1 LEISKIQLDTTIKI
15 ISNKKNKE
23 WNFAIIHCIKKII
36 GLKIKIVNS
45 QYIKNTQKM
54 SKKVVIVSAVRTPIG
69 SFMGALS
76 TVPATKLGAA
86 AIKGALNK
94 INLDPNKV
102 DEVIMG
108 NVVQAGNG
116 QAPARQAAI
125 YAGLSNNVPATTI
138 NKVCASGMKAVMQAA
153 QAIMCGDA
161 EIVVAGGME
170 NMSMIPHYVDM
181 RNGVKFG
188 PASLV
193 DGMQKDGL
201 VDAYGKEAMGVYADL
216 CASEYKITR
225 EEQDNYA
232 IQSYTRSAKAWDAG
246 KFGSEIVPVEVPQR
260 RGDAIIVS
268 KDEEYT
274 NVKLEKIPALNAVFT
289 KEGTVTAA
297 NASTINDGAAALVL
311 MSEEKAKE
319 LGLKPLAYIKSYADA
334 AQEPKWFTTAPS
346 KALPIALDKAGL
358 KITDVDYFE
367 FNEAFSVVGLANA
380 KILGLDNN
388 KVNVN
393 GGAVSLGHPLGCSGA
408 RIIVTL
414 INVLEQNNAK
424 IGAAAICNGG
434 GGASAIVI
442 EKA

>member
-1 LEISKIQLDTTIKI
+1 
-15 ISNKKNKE
+15 
-23 WNFAIIHCIKKII
+23 
-36 GLKIKIVNS
+36 
-45 QYIKNTQKM
+45 M

-434 GGASAIVI
+434 GGASAVVL
-442 EKA
+442 ERN